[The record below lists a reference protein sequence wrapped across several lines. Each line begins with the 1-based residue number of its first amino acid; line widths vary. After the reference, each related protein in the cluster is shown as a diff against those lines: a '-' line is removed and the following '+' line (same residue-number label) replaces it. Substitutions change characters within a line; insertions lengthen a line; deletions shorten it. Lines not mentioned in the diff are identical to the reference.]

1 MFAAHHKPVNSF
13 AAKVFM
19 KLEGFLLRRMLGLAS
34 KLGAL
39 TYSKRCNLVNG
50 TKPDNGDYPSAFGV

>member
-19 KLEGFLLRRMLGLAS
+19 KLEVFLRRRTSGQTG
-34 KLGAL
+34 KLDAL
-39 TYSKRCNLVNG
+39 TYSKRCELVNS
-50 TKPDNGDYPSAFGV
+50 TKPDSGYWHHAFGV

>member
-19 KLEGFLLRRMLGLAS
+19 KLEGFLLLRVSGQTGKLDTLTFSRR
-34 KLGAL
+34 
-39 TYSKRCNLVNG
+39 RNLVNG
-50 TKPDNGDYPSAFGV
+50 AKPNSGDYRSAFDV